1 MITVKE
7 FIEITDTSLRLR
19 NVLDVDR
26 YYDRDSGMAKRDLNN
41 KPIDLVQPN
50 DILSI
55 RNAGIVTWNE
65 FEELRDKYITDII
78 LKNEKK

>member
-7 FIEITDTSLRLR
+7 FIAITDTSLRLR

-55 RNAGIVTWNE
+55 RNAGIVTWKE

-78 LKNEKK
+78 LKNDKK

>member
-7 FIEITDTSLRLR
+7 FIDITDTSLRLR

-55 RNAGIVTWNE
+55 RNAGIVTWKE
-65 FEELRDKYITDII
+65 FEQLRDEY
-78 LKNEKK
+78 LSNL

>member
-7 FIEITDTSLRLR
+7 FIAITDTSLRLR

-55 RNAGIVTWNE
+55 RNAGIVTWKE